1 MKISVFGLGYVGTVT
16 AGYFAAAGHD
26 VTGVDINQTKI
37 DLINSQR
44 SPVYESGMDELISDV
59 VGRGL
64 LKATFDARA
73 ALLGSEISFITIG
86 TPSDSNGEV
95 DTTYLKRVCAKLG
108 QVFGN
113 KDGFHTFVVR
123 STLFPGMTDEV
134 VVPIIEEN
142 SRKKVFIDFDICVN
156 PQFLRVGAL
165 IEDYKNPPFT
175 LIGQTA
181 DAAGDR
187 VAKLYDDVNATV
199 VRTTIRTA
207 EMIKYASDSFHALKI
222 SFANEIGTIC
232 KKVGI
237 DSHEIMKIF
246 RMDEKMNLSGSY
258 LEPGFGFGGPSAA
271 NNLRALL
278 RNSGLE
284 KSELPLL
291 SSVVHSNEVHI
302 KRALDMV
309 LKTGKKKIG
318 LVGLAFKP
326 GTDDL
331 RESPLVQLAVDLIEN
346 GCEVLAYDRNVS
358 LPKLMDQNK
367 EYIESR
373 ISDVD
378 RLLAGSFDE
387 LFNWSDVIV
396 LGHKDDDLEY
406 LATLDADKIII
417 DLVRIS
423 EDISECGGNYDG
435 ICW

>member
-73 ALLGSEISFITIG
+73 ALHGSDISFITIG

-113 KDGFHTFVVR
+113 KSRFHTFVVR

-142 SRKKVFIDFDICVN
+142 SGKKVFIDFDICVN
-156 PQFLRVGAL
+156 PQFLRVGSL
-165 IEDYKNPPFT
+165 VEDYENPPFT

-181 DAAGDR
+181 EAAGDR
-187 VAKLYDDVNATV
+187 VAKLYSDVNATV
-199 VRTTIRTA
+199 VRTSIRAA

-232 KKVGI
+232 KQVGI

-258 LEPGFGFGGPSAA
+258 LAPGFGFGGPSAA
-271 NNLRALL
+271 NNIRALL

-284 KSELPLL
+284 KP
-291 SSVVHSNEVHI
+291 
-302 KRALDMV
+302 
-309 LKTGKKKIG
+309 
-318 LVGLAFKP
+318 
-326 GTDDL
+326 
-331 RESPLVQLAVDLIEN
+331 
-346 GCEVLAYDRNVS
+346 
-358 LPKLMDQNK
+358 
-367 EYIESR
+367 
-373 ISDVD
+373 
-378 RLLAGSFDE
+378 
-387 LFNWSDVIV
+387 
-396 LGHKDDDLEY
+396 
-406 LATLDADKIII
+406 
-417 DLVRIS
+417 
-423 EDISECGGNYDG
+423 
-435 ICW
+435 